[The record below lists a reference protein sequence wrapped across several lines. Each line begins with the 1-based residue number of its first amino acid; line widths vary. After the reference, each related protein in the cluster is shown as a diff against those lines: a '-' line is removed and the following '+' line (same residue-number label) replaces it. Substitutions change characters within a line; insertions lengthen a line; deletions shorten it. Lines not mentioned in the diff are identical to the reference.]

1 MPVPIAVIVCEG
13 DIETIVHISKAL
25 ASKLPVIVMKR
36 SGAVADIVVDYL
48 EKYNLYSDAFIIDK
62 KKNILNY
69 KHLKW
74 TMFSV

>member
-25 ASKLPVIVMKR
+25 ASKLPVIIMKG

-62 KKNILNY
+62 KTILNY